1 MNGRRHA
8 WTFFGAGLVGL
19 VGASVSVLVAC
30 GEEGVTPDCPPLT
43 LYNVRTLY
51 AEAGP
56 DATPDE
62 IQEQLDLQEK
72 VEEERAAA
80 VDAGCMT
87 PLGDAQQD
95 PVP

>member
-1 MNGRRHA
+1 MNGRRRG

-19 VGASVSVLVAC
+19 VGASASVLVAC

-56 DATPDE
+56 DATAEE
-62 IQEQLDLQEK
+62 IQEQEELQQK

-80 VDAGCMT
+80 
-87 PLGDAQQD
+87 
-95 PVP
+95 

>member
-1 MNGRRHA
+1 MNEWRRA
-8 WTFFGAGLVGL
+8 WSLVGAGLMGL
-19 VGASVSVLVAC
+19 LLASASVLVAC

-43 LYNVRTLY
+43 LYNTRTLY

-56 DATPDE
+56 DATAEE
-62 IQEQLDLQEK
+62 IQEQEELRQK

-87 PLGDAQQD
+87 PLGDAHQD
-95 PVP
+95 

>member
-1 MNGRRHA
+1 MNVRRRG
-8 WTFFGAGLVGL
+8 WSLVGAGLLGL
-19 VGASVSVLVAC
+19 LLASASALVAC

-56 DATPDE
+56 DATDE
-62 IQEQLDLQEK
+62 ELEELEELRQK

-87 PLGDAQQD
+87 PLGDAHQD
-95 PVP
+95 

>member
-1 MNGRRHA
+1 MIVRRRG
-8 WTFFGAGLVGL
+8 WSFVGAGLVGML
-19 VGASVSVLVAC
+19 FASAALLVAC

-56 DATPDE
+56 DATAEE
-62 IQEQLDLQEK
+62 IQEQEELREK

-87 PLGDAQQD
+87 PLCDAHQE
-95 PVP
+95 

>member
-1 MNGRRHA
+1 MIVRRCG
-8 WTFFGAGLVGL
+8 WSFVGAGLVGL
-19 VGASVSVLVAC
+19 CFASAALLVAC

-56 DATPDE
+56 DATAEE

>member
-1 MNGRRHA
+1 MGS
-8 WTFFGAGLVGL
+8 LL
-19 VGASVSVLVAC
+19 ASASLLVAC

-51 AEAGP
+51 ADAGP
-56 DATPDE
+56 DATDEE
-62 IQEQLDLQEK
+62 IQEQEELREK

-87 PLGDAQQD
+87 PLGDAHQD
-95 PVP
+95 PAP